1 MPMEKERSVGNAEP
15 PATGEPGRS
24 GGGRSSPARPSSEA
38 ARRRM
43 QAARGRDTAAEELLR
58 AELTRLGLTYVVDE
72 APLPRL
78 RRRADVVFP
87 DECVAVFV
95 DGCFWHGCETH
106 GTWPKANAE
115 FWRDKIEANRRR
127 DSDTNER
134 LAREGW
140 RVMRFWEHDDP
151 VEAALAVARAVSG
164 H

>member
-1 MPMEKERSVGNAEP
+1 MVRRRFVGNAEP
-15 PATGEPGRS
+15 PITADVPGGN
-24 GGGRSSPARPSSEA
+24 GGRRSSPPRPSSEA

-43 QAARGRDTAAEELLR
+43 QATRGRDTGAEQLLR

-72 APLPRL
+72 APLPSL

-87 DECVAVFV
+87 DQRIAVYV
-95 DGCFWHGCETH
+95 DGCFWHGCPTH

-115 FWRDKIEANRRR
+115 FWRDKIETNRRR
-127 DSDTNER
+127 DVDTNER

-140 RVMRFWEHDDP
+140 RVVRLWEHDDP
-151 VEAALAVARAVSG
+151 REAALAVARAVSV